1 MTPSRTITQ
10 SRIAA
15 ANIALAKL
23 ALRQLGALLVV
34 FGFLAAGACAIEAG
48 LRAPP
53 AFPDNTVLTSHPG
66 GGLPGRVEVAQALT
80 AETGREIAP
89 LLRLGD
95 SGDGDNDI
103 PLLAADATSETVARR
118 ANGTPLV
125 SRRAAQA
132 HRAATQARAPP
143 TA

>member
-1 MTPSRTITQ
+1 MTPGPTTSR

-15 ANIALAKL
+15 ANAVLARL
-23 ALRQLGALLVV
+23 VLRQLGALLLAV
-34 FGFLAAGACAIEAG
+34 GFLAAGAGVIEAG

-53 AFPDNTVLTSHPG
+53 VFPDRTVLTSHPG

-80 AETGREIAP
+80 AEAGRAIGP

-95 SGDGDNDI
+95 GNDGGNDI
-103 PLLAADATSETVARR
+103 PLLASDTASETVARR
-118 ANGTPLV
+118 ADGTPLV
-125 SRRAAQA
+125 SQRAAQA